1 LRDYHLFNGDFML
14 TFLHAA
20 DIHLDSPLRGLSHY
34 DGAPPIEEIRGATR
48 QALDN
53 LVNFALGEKV
63 DFVLI
68 AGDLYDGDWQDF
80 KTGLYFANQMRNL
93 GEAGIRVAVI
103 RGNHDAANTM
113 TKTLVMPENVK
124 IFSARK
130 PETWLLKDF
139 GVAIHGQSYA
149 NRDVYE
155 NLAVTYPDP
164 VPGMFNIGI
173 LHCLISG
180 ADGHLPY
187 APCTLD
193 ELAAKGYDYWA
204 LGHVH
209 NYSVLREQPHIVYS
223 GCTQGRHIREPG
235 EKGCVLVEVEDDKI
249 RTEFVPLNVLR
260 WAEVKAD
267 VGNTQNIEQAAIAFG
282 EALSWEMS
290 DLNGMN
296 ACVRAVLTGRCPAH
310 GRLSLDPEA
319 AVANIRAIASEV
331 SEGKVWIE
339 KVQVQTRPAIDFDS
353 IAQSDTPQGE
363 LMRYLKELIG
373 NPKAI
378 EELGLDLTALKSKL
392 AGSGVKVNEDEINE
406 LLSDAGDI
414 LLTMLEDEEGL
425 QS

>member
-1 LRDYHLFNGDFML
+1 ML

-20 DIHLDSPLRGLSHY
+20 DIHLDSPLRGLSYY

-53 LVNFALGEKV
+53 LVNFALDEKV
-63 DFVLI
+63 NFVLV

-113 TKTLVMPENVK
+113 TKTLIMPENVK
-124 IFSARK
+124 IFSSRK
-130 PETWLLKDF
+130 PETWLLEDL

-155 NLAVTYPDP
+155 NLAIAYPDP
-164 VPGMFNIGI
+164 VPDMLNIGI

-193 ELAAKGYDYWA
+193 ELAARGYDYWA

-209 NYSVLREQPHIVYS
+209 KYGVLRKKPHIVYS
-223 GCTQGRHIREPG
+223 GCSQGRHIRESG
-235 EKGCVLVEVEDDKI
+235 EKGCVLVEVEDDEI

-260 WAEVKAD
+260 WTEVKAD
-267 VGNTQNIEQAAIAFG
+267 VSNAQNIEQAAIAFG
-282 EALSWEMS
+282 EALSREMS

-319 AVANIRAIASEV
+319 VSANVRAIASEV
-331 SEGKVWIE
+331 SGGKVWIE
-339 KVQVQTRPAIDFDS
+339 KVQLQTRPAIDFDS

-373 NPKAI
+373 NPQAI
-378 EELGLDLTALKSKL
+378 EELGLDLTPLKSKL
-392 AGSGVKVNEDEINE
+392 AGSGVEVNENEINE

>member
-1 LRDYHLFNGDFML
+1 ML

-20 DIHLDSPLRGLSHY
+20 DIHLDSPLRGLSY
-34 DGAPPIEEIRGATR
+34 YEGAPPIEEIRGATR

-53 LVNFALGEKV
+53 LVNFALDEKV
-63 DFVLI
+63 NFVLV

-113 TKTLVMPENVK
+113 TKTLIMPENVK

-130 PETWLLKDF
+130 PETWRLEDL

-155 NLAVTYPDP
+155 NLAAAYPDP
-164 VPGMFNIGI
+164 VPDMLNIGI

-209 NYSVLREQPHIVYS
+209 KYGVLRKKPHIVYS
-223 GCTQGRHIREPG
+223 GCSQGRHIRESG
-235 EKGCVLVEVEDDKI
+235 EKGCVLVEVEDDEI

-260 WAEVKAD
+260 WTEVKAD
-267 VGNTQNIEQAAIAFG
+267 VSNAQNIEQATIAFG
-282 EALSWEMS
+282 EALSREMS

-319 AVANIRAIASEV
+319 VSANVRAIASEV
-331 SEGKVWIE
+331 SEGKAWIE
-339 KVQVQTRPAIDFDS
+339 KVKLQTRPAIDFDS

-373 NPKAI
+373 NPQAI
-378 EELGLDLTALKSKL
+378 EELGLDLTPLKSKL
-392 AGSGVKVNEDEINE
+392 AGSGVEVNENEINE

>member
-1 LRDYHLFNGDFML
+1 ML

-282 EALSWEMS
+282 EALSREMS

>member
-1 LRDYHLFNGDFML
+1 ML

-260 WAEVKAD
+260 WAEIKAD

-282 EALSWEMS
+282 EALSREMS

-319 AVANIRAIASEV
+319 VVANIRAIASEV

>member
-1 LRDYHLFNGDFML
+1 ML

-34 DGAPPIEEIRGATR
+34 EGAPPSEEIRGATR

-53 LVNFALGEKV
+53 LVNFALEEKV
-63 DFVLI
+63 HFVLV

-80 KTGLYFANQMRNL
+80 NTGLYFANQMRNL

-113 TKTLVMPENVK
+113 TKTIPMPQNVK
-124 IFSARK
+124 IFSERK
-130 PETWLLKDF
+130 PETWQLEDL

-155 NLAVTYPDP
+155 NLAIAYPDP
-164 VPGMFNIGI
+164 VPDMFNIGI

-180 ADGHLPY
+180 TEGHLPY

-209 NYSVLREQPHIVYS
+209 KYGVLREQPHIVYA

-235 EKGCVLVEVEDDKI
+235 IKGCVLVETEEDDI

-260 WAEVKAD
+260 WVEIKAD
-267 VGNTQNIEQAAIAFG
+267 VGNAQNIEQAAVAFG
-282 EALSWEMS
+282 DVLSRKLS
-290 DLNGMN
+290 DLEGL
-296 ACVRAVLTGRCPAH
+296 ACVRAVLTGRSPAH

-319 AVANIRAIASEV
+319 VAANVRAVASEV
-331 SEGKVWIE
+331 SRGKVWVE
-339 KVQVQTRPAIDFDS
+339 KVQLQTRPTINFNS
-353 IAQSDTPQGE
+353 IAASDTPQGE
-363 LMRYLKELIG
+363 LLRYLKEIAENQQAL
-373 NPKAI
+373 
-378 EELGLDLTALKSKL
+378 EDLGLDLTALKSKL
-392 AGSGVKVNEDEINE
+392 SGSGVELKENEIVD
-406 LLSDAGDI
+406 LFSDVGDI

-425 QS
+425 EG

>member
-1 LRDYHLFNGDFML
+1 ML

-20 DIHLDSPLRGLSHY
+20 DIHLDSPLRGLSY
-34 DGAPPIEEIRGATR
+34 YEGAPPIEDIRRATK

-113 TKTLVMPENVK
+113 TKTLIMPENVK
-124 IFSARK
+124 IFSTRK
-130 PETWLLKDF
+130 PETWLFEDL

-164 VPGMFNIGI
+164 VPDMFNIGI
-173 LHCLISG
+173 LHCLIYGSE
-180 ADGHLPY
+180 GHMPY

-193 ELAAKGYDYWA
+193 DLAAKGYDYWA

-209 NYSVLREQPHIVYS
+209 KYGVLREQPHIVYS

-235 EKGCVLVEVEDDKI
+235 DKGCVLVEVEEGDI
-249 RTEFVPLNVLR
+249 RAEFLPLNVLR
-260 WAEVKAD
+260 WAEVRAN
-267 VGNTQNIEQAAIAFG
+267 VGHAQNIEQAAIAFG
-282 EALSWEMS
+282 EALSREMAE
-290 DLNGMN
+290 LNGMN

-319 AVANIRAIASEV
+319 VSANVRAIASEV
-331 SEGKVWIE
+331 SGGKVWIE
-339 KVQVQTRPAIDFDS
+339 KVQLQTRPTIDFDS

-363 LMRYLKELIG
+363 LLRYLKELTGI
-373 NPKAI
+373 PQAI
-378 EELGLDLTALKSKL
+378 EELGLDLRPLKSKL
-392 AGSGVKVNEDEINE
+392 AGSGVEVKENEINE
-406 LLSDAGDI
+406 MLSDAGDI
-414 LLTMLEDEEGL
+414 LLIMLEDEEGF

>member
-1 LRDYHLFNGDFML
+1 ML

-20 DIHLDSPLRGLSHY
+20 DIHLDSPLRGLSYY

-53 LVNFALGEKV
+53 LVNFALDEKV
-63 DFVLI
+63 NFVLV

-113 TKTLVMPENVK
+113 TKTLIMPENVK
-124 IFSARK
+124 IFSTRK
-130 PETWLLKDF
+130 PETWMLEDL

-155 NLAVTYPDP
+155 NLAIAYPDP
-164 VPGMFNIGI
+164 VPDMLNIGI

-193 ELAAKGYDYWA
+193 ELAARGYDYWA

-209 NYSVLREQPHIVYS
+209 KYGVLRKKPHIVYS
-223 GCTQGRHIREPG
+223 GCSQGRHIRESG
-235 EKGCVLVEVEDDKI
+235 EKGCVLVEVEDDEI

-260 WAEVKAD
+260 WTEVKAD
-267 VGNTQNIEQAAIAFG
+267 VSNAQNIEQAAIAFG
-282 EALSWEMS
+282 EALSREMS

-319 AVANIRAIASEV
+319 VSANVRAIASEV
-331 SEGKVWIE
+331 SGGKVWIE
-339 KVQVQTRPAIDFDS
+339 KVKLQTRPAIDFDS

-373 NPKAI
+373 NPQAI
-378 EELGLDLTALKSKL
+378 EELGLDMTPLKSKL
-392 AGSGVKVNEDEINE
+392 AGSGVEVNENEINE

>member
-1 LRDYHLFNGDFML
+1 
-14 TFLHAA
+14 
-20 DIHLDSPLRGLSHY
+20 LRGLSHY

-319 AVANIRAIASEV
+319 VVANIRAIASEV

>member
-1 LRDYHLFNGDFML
+1 ML

-93 GEAGIRVAVI
+93 GEGGIRVAVI

-164 VPGMFNIGI
+164 VPDMFNIGI

-209 NYSVLREQPHIVYS
+209 NYSVLREHPHIVYS

-235 EKGCVLVEVEDDKI
+235 EKGCVLVEVEDDEI

-267 VGNTQNIEQAAIAFG
+267 VGNAQNIEQAAIAFG
-282 EALSWEMS
+282 EALSREMS

-319 AVANIRAIASEV
+319 VVANIRAIASEV

-378 EELGLDLTALKSKL
+378 EELGLDLTSLKSKL

>member
-1 LRDYHLFNGDFML
+1 MRDYHLFNGDFML

-260 WAEVKAD
+260 WAEIKAD

-282 EALSWEMS
+282 EALSREMS

-319 AVANIRAIASEV
+319 VVANIRAIASEV

>member
-1 LRDYHLFNGDFML
+1 ML

-34 DGAPPIEEIRGATR
+34 EGAPPIEEIRGATR

-53 LVNFALGEKV
+53 LVNFALEEKV
-63 DFVLI
+63 NFVLV

-80 KTGLYFANQMRNL
+80 NTGLYFANQMRNL
-93 GEAGIRVAVI
+93 GEAGIHVAVI

-130 PETWLLKDF
+130 PETWLVEDL

-155 NLAVTYPDP
+155 NLAIAYPAP
-164 VPGMFNIGI
+164 VPDMFNIGI

-180 ADGHLPY
+180 AEGHLPY

-209 NYSVLREQPHIVYS
+209 KYGVLREQPHIVYS
-223 GCTQGRHIREPG
+223 GCTQGRHIRELG
-235 EKGCVLVEVEDDKI
+235 DKGCVLVEVEESDI
-249 RTEFVPLNVLR
+249 RAEFVPLNVLR
-260 WAEVKAD
+260 WLEVKAD
-267 VGNTQNIEQAAIAFG
+267 VGNAQNIEQAAVAFG
-282 EALSWEMS
+282 EALSREMS
-290 DLNGMN
+290 DLDGIN
-296 ACVRAVLTGRCPAH
+296 ACVRAVLTGRTPAH
-310 GRLSLDPEA
+310 GRLSLDLEA
-319 AVANIRAIASEV
+319 AAANVRAVASEV
-331 SEGKVWIE
+331 SRGKVWIE
-339 KVQVQTRPAIDFDS
+339 KVQQQTRPAIDFDS

-363 LMRYLKELIG
+363 LLRYLKELTG
-373 NPKAI
+373 NPQAI

-392 AGSGVKVNEDEINE
+392 SGSGVELKENEIHD
-406 LLSDAGDI
+406 LFSDAGDI

-425 QS
+425 QG

>member
-1 LRDYHLFNGDFML
+1 ML

-282 EALSWEMS
+282 EALSREMS

-319 AVANIRAIASEV
+319 VVANIRAIASEV

>member
-1 LRDYHLFNGDFML
+1 ML

-20 DIHLDSPLRGLSHY
+20 DIHLDSPLRGLSY
-34 DGAPPIEEIRGATR
+34 YEGAPPIEEIRGATR

-53 LVNFALGEKV
+53 LVNFALEEKV
-63 DFVLI
+63 NFVLV

-130 PETWLLKDF
+130 PETWLLEDL

-164 VPGMFNIGI
+164 VPDMFNIGI

-180 ADGHLPY
+180 SEGHMPY

-209 NYSVLREQPHIVYS
+209 KYGVLREQPRIVYS
-223 GCTQGRHIREPG
+223 GCTQGRHIRELG
-235 EKGCVLVEVEDDKI
+235 EKGCVLVEIEESEI
-249 RTEFVPLNVLR
+249 RTEFLPLNVLR

-267 VGNTQNIEQAAIAFG
+267 VGNAQNIEEAAIAFG
-282 EALSWEMS
+282 ETLSREMS

-296 ACVRAVLTGRCPAH
+296 ACVRAVLTGSCPAH

-319 AVANIRAIASEV
+319 VSANVRAIASEV

-339 KVQVQTRPAIDFDS
+339 KVQILTRPTIDFDRM
-353 IAQSDTPQGE
+353 AQSDTPQGE
-363 LMRYLKELIG
+363 LLRYLKELFGI
-373 NPKAI
+373 PQAI
-378 EELGLDLTALKSKL
+378 EELGLDLTPLKSKL
-392 AGSGVKVNEDEINE
+392 AGSGVEVKENEINE

-414 LLTMLEDEEGL
+414 LLTMLEDEEGF
-425 QS
+425 QG

>member
-1 LRDYHLFNGDFML
+1 ML

-20 DIHLDSPLRGLSHY
+20 DIHLDSPLRGLSY
-34 DGAPPIEEIRGATR
+34 YEGAPPIEEIRGATR

-53 LVNFALGEKV
+53 LVNFALDEKV
-63 DFVLI
+63 NFVLV

-113 TKTLVMPENVK
+113 TKTLIMPENVK

-130 PETWLLKDF
+130 PETWRFEDL

-149 NRDVYE
+149 NRDIYE
-155 NLAVTYPDP
+155 NLAAAYPDP
-164 VPGMFNIGI
+164 VPDMLNIGI

-209 NYSVLREQPHIVYS
+209 KYGVLRKKPHIVYS
-223 GCTQGRHIREPG
+223 GCSQGRHIRESG
-235 EKGCVLVEVEDDKI
+235 EKGCVLVEVEDDEI

-260 WAEVKAD
+260 WTEVKAD
-267 VGNTQNIEQAAIAFG
+267 VSNAQNIEQATIAFG
-282 EALSWEMS
+282 EALSREMS

-319 AVANIRAIASEV
+319 VSANVRAIASEV
-331 SEGKVWIE
+331 SEGKAWIE
-339 KVQVQTRPAIDFDS
+339 KVKLQTRPAIDFDS

-373 NPKAI
+373 NPQAI
-378 EELGLDLTALKSKL
+378 EELGLDLTPLKSKL
-392 AGSGVKVNEDEINE
+392 AGSGVEVNENEINE

>member
-1 LRDYHLFNGDFML
+1 ML

-34 DGAPPIEEIRGATR
+34 EGAPPIEEIRGATR

-53 LVNFALGEKV
+53 LVNFALEEKV
-63 DFVLI
+63 NFVLV

-80 KTGLYFANQMRNL
+80 NTGLYFANQMRNL

-124 IFSARK
+124 IFSSRK
-130 PETWLLKDF
+130 PETWLLEDL

-149 NRDVYE
+149 NRDIYE
-155 NLAVTYPDP
+155 NLAIAYPDP
-164 VPGMFNIGI
+164 VPDMFNIGI

-209 NYSVLREQPHIVYS
+209 KYSVLREQPHIVYS

-235 EKGCVLVEVEDDKI
+235 EKGCVLVEVEDDEI
-249 RTEFVPLNVLR
+249 RAEFVPLNVLR

-267 VGNTQNIEQAAIAFG
+267 VSNAQNIEQAAIAFG
-282 EALSWEMS
+282 EALSREMS
-290 DLNGMN
+290 NLNGMN
-296 ACVRAVLTGRCPAH
+296 ACVRAVLTGRCTAH

-319 AVANIRAIASEV
+319 VAANVRAVASEV
-331 SEGKVWIE
+331 SGGKVWIE
-339 KVQVQTRPAIDFDS
+339 KVQLQTRPTIDFES
-353 IAQSDTPQGE
+353 IAESDTPQGE
-363 LMRYLKELIG
+363 LLRYLKELTG
-373 NPKAI
+373 NPQAF
-378 EELGLDLTALKSKL
+378 EELGLDLTGLKSKL
-392 AGSGVKVNEDEINE
+392 SGSGVELKENEIVD
-406 LLSDAGDI
+406 LFSDVGNI

-425 QS
+425 EG

>member
-1 LRDYHLFNGDFML
+1 ML

-20 DIHLDSPLRGLSHY
+20 DIHLDSPLRGLSYY

-53 LVNFALGEKV
+53 LVNFALDEKV
-63 DFVLI
+63 NFVLV

-113 TKTLVMPENVK
+113 TKTLIMPENVK

-130 PETWLLKDF
+130 PETWLLEDL

-155 NLAVTYPDP
+155 NLAIAYPDP
-164 VPGMFNIGI
+164 VPDMLNIGI

-193 ELAAKGYDYWA
+193 ELAARGYDYWA

-209 NYSVLREQPHIVYS
+209 KYGVLRKKPHIVYS
-223 GCTQGRHIREPG
+223 GCSQGRHIRESG
-235 EKGCVLVEVEDDKI
+235 EKGCVLVEVEDDEI

-260 WAEVKAD
+260 WTEVKAD
-267 VGNTQNIEQAAIAFG
+267 VSNAQNIEQAAIAFG
-282 EALSWEMS
+282 EALSREMS

-319 AVANIRAIASEV
+319 VSANVRAIASEV
-331 SEGKVWIE
+331 SGGKVWIE
-339 KVQVQTRPAIDFDS
+339 KVQLQTRPAIDFDS

-373 NPKAI
+373 NPQAI
-378 EELGLDLTALKSKL
+378 EELGLDLTPLKSKL
-392 AGSGVKVNEDEINE
+392 AGSGVEVNENEINE

>member
-1 LRDYHLFNGDFML
+1 ML

-319 AVANIRAIASEV
+319 VVANIRAIASEV

>member
-1 LRDYHLFNGDFML
+1 ML

-20 DIHLDSPLRGLSHY
+20 DIHLDSPMRGLSHY

-53 LVNFALGEKV
+53 LVNLALEEKV
-63 DFVLI
+63 NFVLV
-68 AGDLYDGDWQDF
+68 AGDIYDGDWQDF
-80 KTGLYFANQMRNL
+80 NTGLYFANQMRNL

-124 IFSARK
+124 IFSSRK
-130 PETWLLKDF
+130 PETWLFEDLD
-139 GVAIHGQSYA
+139 VAIHGQSYA

-155 NLAVTYPDP
+155 NLAIGYPDP
-164 VPGMFNIGI
+164 VPDMLNIGI

-209 NYSVLREQPHIVYS
+209 KYGVLREQPHIVYS
-223 GCTQGRHIREPG
+223 GCIQGRHIREPG
-235 EKGCVLVEVEDDKI
+235 DKGCVLVEVEETEI

-267 VGNTQNIEQAAIAFG
+267 VGNAQNIEQAAVAFG
-282 EALSWEMS
+282 EALSREIS
-290 DLNGMN
+290 DFDGLN

-310 GRLSLDPEA
+310 GRLSSDPEA
-319 AVANIRAIASEV
+319 VSANIRAVASEV
-331 SEGKVWIE
+331 SGGKVWIE
-339 KVQVQTRPAIDFDS
+339 RVKLQTRPTIDFDI
-353 IAQSDTPQGE
+353 IAESDTPQGE
-363 LMRYLKELIG
+363 LLRYLKEIAENSQGL
-373 NPKAI
+373 
-378 EELGLDLTALKSKL
+378 EDLGLDLTALKSKL
-392 AGSGVKVNEDEINE
+392 SGSGVELKENEVIDQF
-406 LLSDAGDI
+406 SDVGNI
-414 LLTMLEDEEGL
+414 LLTMLENEEGL
-425 QS
+425 EG